1 MAKEEREK
9 RDVYWVSL
17 KEYNNGIRTSL
28 KKEVFESASG
38 ALKRYEEWVLDYEK
52 ETDKQLLV
60 DILYIHEGYFSTIKE
75 FHLWERRECEGNILS
90 SYTQTVRSD
99 NGGAMPDM

>member
-17 KEYNNGIRTSL
+17 REHSNRIRTTL

-38 ALKRYEEWVLDYEK
+38 ALKRYEEWVLDHEK
-52 ETDKQLLV
+52 EADRQLLV

-90 SYTQTVRSD
+90 SYTQNVRSD